1 MTQVF
6 VFKFGNSIFSL
17 HPSPEIVMFGQSQI
31 NIRFTKTSKLPISF
45 TELKKLYHKALY
57 MEKLCLKEDLS
68 WQLFPFPKKNL
79 WYGNARTN
87 IIIQNKASNKGI
99 YLLTILNRILTT
111 KHNPNKFNVD
121 IHYEMLS
128 LLFLNTIKYDKILLQ
143 SLNLKH
149 NSFKFTRIFNYIDT
163 HELFHIHLKYVKLFK

>member
-1 MTQVF
+1 M
-6 VFKFGNSIFSL
+6 FKRGSI
-17 HPSPEIVMFGQSQI
+17 VA
-31 NIRFTKTSKLPISF
+31 
-45 TELKKLYHKALY
+45 ALSVP
-57 MEKLCLKEDLS
+57 KE
-68 WQLFPFPKKNL
+68 NL

-143 SLNLKH
+143 SLNL
-149 NSFKFTRIFNYIDT
+149 
-163 HELFHIHLKYVKLFK
+163 